1 MDDSSSAADTGL
13 PDHLYDLTL
22 LLQQAAEDAHRY
34 EAFSRDARAA
44 GDDDLADWCAELS
57 ASDRDVVATAT
68 RMLAER
74 LTDLVADDRP
84 SQ

>member
-1 MDDSSSAADTGL
+1 MDDSTSGAGTGL
-13 PDHLYDLTL
+13 PDHIYDLTL
-22 LLQQAAEDAHRY
+22 LLQQAAEDARRY

-44 GDDDLADWCAELS
+44 GDGALADWCAEL
-57 ASDRDVVATAT
+57 AESDRDVVATAT

-74 LTDLVADDRP
+74 LADLVADDRS